1 MTQSFAIDRDA
12 SSQGHELYGRHRRTC
27 RWFLWYHQWQ
37 LLATCKCTIF
47 RSSNRSHHQLGIDTF
62 ENYVGTR
69 IWQIEILLILLN
81 TRSTSVES
89 LMCEFD
95 NEKVIRLFNMI
106 SSSSQQKF
114 QVYTKFSFAF
124 HEIKKNAL
132 PSLLPSQVQ
141 NLIFQRC
148 EEELS
153 DAKQSLQNCS
163 INSCIQDSCIFMH
176 RTWLAAMLFII
187 KISSIFHY
195 SEKHKFILH
204 SSSKGFC
211 SKL

>member
-1 MTQSFAIDRDA
+1 MSLILMI
-12 SSQGHELYGRHRRTC
+12 SSM
-27 RWFLWYHQWQ
+27 
-37 LLATCKCTIF
+37 ATTSNMQMHNFSIIQQI
-47 RSSNRSHHQLGIDTF
+47 SSSVSNWHFWKL
-62 ENYVGTR
+62 GTR

-81 TRSTSVES
+81 TRSTLLES

-95 NEKVIRLFNMI
+95 NEKVIRSFMI

-153 DAKQSLQNCS
+153 DAKQILQNCS

-176 RTWLAAMLFII
+176 WTWLAAMLFII

-195 SEKHKFILH
+195 SENHKFILH

>member
-47 RSSNRSHHQLGIDTF
+47 RSSVVNWHFWKL
-62 ENYVGTR
+62 GTR

-95 NEKVIRLFNMI
+95 NEKVVRLFMI

-132 PSLLPSQVQ
+132 PSYP
-141 NLIFQRC
+141 
-148 EEELS
+148 
-153 DAKQSLQNCS
+153 
-163 INSCIQDSCIFMH
+163 H
-176 RTWLAAMLFII
+176 RFKTLF
-187 KISSIFHY
+187 
-195 SEKHKFILH
+195 
-204 SSSKGFC
+204 SKGVKKNWVMQSRVC
-211 SKL
+211 KIAQ